1 MSNTGLS
8 IVFPVMNRTGI
19 LVQSVPSWLDNDIVD
34 EIIIVDW
41 SSSTPI
47 YEDPTTQHIISNDKV
62 RVIRVNNEKFFL
74 TPSLSINLGVVRS
87 SYNNILKLDIDY
99 KLINNDFLIKIKK
112 MLPILKTSF
121 FVTDYDYCKN
131 NPENICLTGFTF
143 FNKLHFF
150 SVNGYN
156 ENLNGWGYEDL
167 DFYDRMSHIS
177 HKYII
182 SDLDKYILHIPH
194 SNELRMVNHQ
204 DKHLKIS
211 DTEKMNRYRAKT
223 FEQKKFL
230 QYKTLDIIDQN
241 GKPKYEILE
250 RYKNVLQNS

>member
-1 MSNTGLS
+1 
-8 IVFPVMNRTGI
+8 
-19 LVQSVPSWLDNDIVD
+19 
-34 EIIIVDW
+34 
-41 SSSTPI
+41 
-47 YEDPTTQHIISNDKV
+47 
-62 RVIRVNNEKFFL
+62 
-74 TPSLSINLGVVRS
+74 
-87 SYNNILKLDIDY
+87 
-99 KLINNDFLIKIKK
+99 

-121 FVTDYDYCKN
+121 FVTDYGYCNN
-131 NPENICLTGFTF
+131 NPENICLTGFTL

-177 HKYII
+177 QKYII

-194 SNELRMVNHQ
+194 SDELRMINHR
-204 DKHLKIS
+204 DKNLKTS
-211 DTEKMNRYRAKT
+211 DTEKMNRYRAKA
-223 FEQKKFL
+223 FEQKEIL
-230 QYKTLDIIDQN
+230 NYKTLDIIDQN